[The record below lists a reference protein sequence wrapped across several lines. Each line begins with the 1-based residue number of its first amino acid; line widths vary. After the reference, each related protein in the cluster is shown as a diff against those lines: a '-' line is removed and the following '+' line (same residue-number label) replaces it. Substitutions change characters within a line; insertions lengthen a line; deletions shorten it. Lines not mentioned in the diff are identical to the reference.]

1 MADESSS
8 TRGPRVKVPWDE
20 KVRPGPV
27 PGPVEITV
35 PWDEAA
41 AGLIRPRLPN
51 GGKRGKS
58 SRG

>member
-1 MADESSS
+1 MADDIGR
-8 TRGPRVKVPWDE
+8 TRGSRVKVPWDE

-41 AGLIRPRLPN
+41 ARLIGIPLPPR
-51 GGKRGKS
+51 GGKRGKPK
-58 SRG
+58 R